1 MVRHFRRSPPRH
13 HALLLA
19 ATLLTAC
26 GATAPEVPD
35 DFPEIRRALT
45 VEPGRLATYAPS
57 LPRHYIGGRYTD
69 WDNTGGLPISDAEA
83 TLGRVLFYDPVLSVN
98 GGVSCASCHQQALA
112 FGDSAQFSLGFD
124 GVRRT
129 TRHAMRLINVRYFPT
144 SRFGWEMKV
153 TLLED
158 QVLRPIVSDIEM
170 GNTEARGGVE
180 GLLARVRGKPYY
192 RELFRLAYGDDSITM
207 PRVQSA
213 LAQFVRSIVSA
224 ASTWDT
230 RYEPNFDS
238 TTYDQNLRGRL
249 IGETEQER
257 VGRLLFFT
265 GRALGA
271 EGGCAA
277 CHVAPHFAL
286 SGGRDGGIGL
296 DAGETREFKAPSL
309 KSVAVS
315 GPYMHDGRFRTLD
328 EVIDHYDHGIQ
339 EGPQLS
345 PLLRSAQTGQPLRL
359 ELDAY
364 GRAALV
370 AFLRTLT
377 DSALLTDPRF
387 ASPFR
392 R

>member
-1 MVRHFRRSPPRH
+1 MSAYPCRPRTLH
-13 HALLLA
+13 GALLLA
-19 ATLLTAC
+19 CAAFAAC
-26 GATAPEVPD
+26 GSTESEAPANY
-35 DFPEIRRALT
+35 PEIRRALI
-45 VEPGRLATYAPS
+45 VDPERLPVYAPS
-57 LPRHYIGGRYTD
+57 LPRHYFGGPYTG
-69 WDNTGGLPISDAEA
+69 WDNSGGVPIHDAEA

-98 GGVSCASCHQQALA
+98 SAVSCASCHRQSLA

-129 TRHAMRLINVRYFPT
+129 TRHSMRLVNVRYFPT
-144 SRFGWEMKV
+144 PSFGWEMKV
-153 TLLED
+153 SPLEA

-170 GNTEARGGVE
+170 GNTAARGGVE
-180 GLLARVRGKPYY
+180 GLLARVRGRPYY
-192 RELFRLAYGDDSITM
+192 HELFRLAYGDDSITVA
-207 PRVQSA
+207 RIQSA

-224 ASTWDT
+224 ASTWDR

-249 IGETEQER
+249 IGETEEER

-315 GPYMHDGRFRTLD
+315 GPYMHDGRFRTLE
-328 EVIDHYDHGIQ
+328 EVIDHYDHGVQ
-339 EGPQLS
+339 DGPRLS
-345 PLLRSAQTGQPLRL
+345 PLLRSVHTGKPLQM
-359 ELDAY
+359 ELDKY
-364 GRAALV
+364 GRDALV

-387 ASPFR
+387 ATPFR
-392 R
+392 Q